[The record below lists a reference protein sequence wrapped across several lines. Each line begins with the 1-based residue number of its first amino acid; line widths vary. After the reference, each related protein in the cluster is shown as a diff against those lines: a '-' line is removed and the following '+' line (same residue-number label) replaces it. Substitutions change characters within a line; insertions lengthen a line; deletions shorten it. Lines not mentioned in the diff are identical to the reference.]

1 MKKSYRDCLNRIAC
15 YADGAT
21 GLVEHEYKKVKTK
34 TIVPV
39 GGEYFIERDKTIT
52 VTGVSAYLIAS
63 TASSRAFAASFLSV

>member
-34 TIVPV
+34 SM
-39 GGEYFIERDKTIT
+39 FILQKN
-52 VTGVSAYLIAS
+52 YLLMLIKRVLKLR
-63 TASSRAFAASFLSV
+63 TLFLM

>member
-39 GGEYFIERDKTIT
+39 GGEYFIERDKTYNGPL
-52 VTGVSAYLIAS
+52 VK
-63 TASSRAFAASFLSV
+63 TAPEEIIVNTF

>member
-52 VTGVSAYLIAS
+52 VLRRTEASDFEIESPLIGKQHC
-63 TASSRAFAASFLSV
+63 FIL